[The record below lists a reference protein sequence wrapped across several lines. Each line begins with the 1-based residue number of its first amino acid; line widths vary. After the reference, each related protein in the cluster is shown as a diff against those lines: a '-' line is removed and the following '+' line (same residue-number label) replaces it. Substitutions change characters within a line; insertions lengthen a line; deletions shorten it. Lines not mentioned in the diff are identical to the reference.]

1 MKIAKPSPKNPTK
14 KRVQGRPVAGKNDV
28 GSERLLIAAEQLLQT
43 MPPAR
48 VNILRI
54 AEAANADPA
63 LVRYYFGDRIKL
75 LMAVADRVIA
85 NAPRTGK
92 RGDDPQTALADRI
105 AATVQFVRRAPF
117 MHRLMIDEL
126 TDAGTDE
133 SRARVREMNLGLVDF
148 YRQIL
153 SEDGGAEMID
163 ADPLLLHLAVL
174 GASDF
179 FASAEPLIREL
190 VPEGTDMETITTSF
204 QAFLVNVFMNGLRK
218 R

>member
-1 MKIAKPSPKNPTK
+1 MTTAKPAPKTRKK
-14 KRVQGRPVAGKNDV
+14 KRVPGRPVAGKNDV
-28 GSERLLIAAEQLLQT
+28 GSERLLIAAERLLQT
-43 MPPAR
+43 LPPAR

-75 LMAVADRVIA
+75 LMAVADRVIV
-85 NAPRTGK
+85 NAPRVEQRAG
-92 RGDDPQTALADRI
+92 DPQTALAERI
-105 AATVQFVRRAPF
+105 AATVQFVRHAPF
-117 MHRLMIDEL
+117 MHRLIIDEL

-133 SRARVREMNLGLVDF
+133 SRAKVRDMNLGLVDF

-153 SEDGGAEMID
+153 GDDDGATMID

-179 FASAEPLIREL
+179 FASAEPLIRQL
-190 VPEGTDMETITTSF
+190 MPEAPIWRRSRVIFRRFWLMSS
-204 QAFLVNVFMNGLRK
+204 
-218 R
+218 